1 MVRPFDTNKN
11 TITVDPHITT
21 SDYTTVR
28 NLVEPA
34 RGTSLPRKQARKADK
49 HIMLAALVLNT
60 ERPKKIIPDTV
71 DVEVSGDY
79 HNSPLQRWVGR
90 VCSHK
95 LHVPVYDLQSR
106 HLGTTDMFKAR
117 SFEKLLRHARS

>member
-49 HIMLAALVLNT
+49 HIMLAALVPNT
-60 ERPKKIIPDTV
+60 ERPKKLFRIQWMWRYQ
-71 DVEVSGDY
+71 E
-79 HNSPLQRWVGR
+79 
-90 VCSHK
+90 
-95 LHVPVYDLQSR
+95 
-106 HLGTTDMFKAR
+106 TTITAHFNAG
-117 SFEKLLRHARS
+117 